1 MSDRI
6 VRFDD
11 GAAYERMMGTWS
23 RIAGEVFLDWLALPP
38 GLRCVDIGCGNGAF
52 TDLLVERCRPAEA
65 HGVDPAPAQLEY
77 ARQRAAGRPMQF
89 HQGDALSLPFPERQ
103 FDVATMALV
112 IFFVPQPDK
121 GVAEMKRVV
130 KPGGLV
136 TSYAWDVPG
145 GGFPMEPIRA
155 QMRDMGIKP
164 MGPPVEDASRM
175 EVLLDL
181 WRGAGLENVE
191 TREIT
196 VRRRF
201 ADFEEFWAIN
211 AVGSSI
217 APMVAAMSPSEVE
230 RMKEGTR
237 ARIPVEADGSI
248 FPSGRANAIKGRVPA
263 KL

>member
-1 MSDRI
+1 MSEPI

-23 RIAGEVFLDWLALPP
+23 RIAGDVFLDWLALPP
-38 GLRCVDIGCGNGAF
+38 GLRCIDIGCGNGAF
-52 TDLLVERCRPAEA
+52 TDLLMARCAPVQA
-65 HGVDPAPAQLEY
+65 HGVDPSPAQLEF
-77 ARQRAAGRPMQF
+77 ARGRVAGRPMQF
-89 HQGDALSLPFPERQ
+89 HQGDALGLPFPDDQ

-121 GVAEMKRVV
+121 GVSEMARVV

-136 TSYAWDVPG
+136 ASYAWDVPG

-175 EVLLDL
+175 EVLLKL
-181 WRGAGLENVE
+181 WRDAGLQNVE
-191 TREIT
+191 AREIT
-196 VRRRF
+196 VQRAF
-201 ADFEEFWAIN
+201 ANFEEFWDIN
-211 AVGSSI
+211 AVGASV
-217 APMVAAMSPSEVE
+217 APVLARLSPAERD

-237 ARIPVEADGSI
+237 ARISVGPDGSI
-248 FPSGRANAIKGRVPA
+248 RPSGRANAIKGRVPA
-263 KL
+263 